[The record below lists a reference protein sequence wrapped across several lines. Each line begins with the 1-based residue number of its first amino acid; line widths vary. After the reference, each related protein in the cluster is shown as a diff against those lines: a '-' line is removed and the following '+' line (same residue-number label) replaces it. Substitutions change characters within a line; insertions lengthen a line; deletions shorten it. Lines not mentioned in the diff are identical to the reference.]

1 MATTP
6 ATRPHLIGVAALV
19 PLVILAAITPAGI
32 WEPLAV
38 TLGWVAVACLAAGL
52 IIGTPW
58 GIGLG
63 VTLAVVRTGVLGQA
77 GDRSPGLV
85 LSAVLIV
92 LALELSSLSLEAR
105 TVPIDPVRSLG
116 RVALTAAGAGVVV
129 RVSAW
134 LLRTP
139 TPAGPGLLLVGLAA
153 ALASAGLVLHLARR
167 SDSGG

>member
-6 ATRPHLIGVAALV
+6 TTRPRLIGAAATV

-38 TLGWVAVACLAAGL
+38 TLGWVAAACLAVGV
-52 IIGTPW
+52 IVGTPW

-85 LSAVLIV
+85 VSATLIV
-92 LALELSSLSLEAR
+92 LALELASVSMEAR
-105 TVPIDPVRSLG
+105 TVPIDLGPSLIRAG
-116 RVALTAAGAGVVV
+116 MAATGAGLIVWI
-129 RVSAW
+129 AGW
-134 LLRTP
+134 LLRGP
-139 TPAGPGLLLVGLAA
+139 TPAGPGLLLIGLTAA
-153 ALASAGLVLHLARR
+153 FASAGLVLRFARR
-167 SDSGG
+167 ADSRR